1 MIEKAQ
7 LAQAVRLLDQDYDRI
22 TNKDIVTLKAED
34 IELPEIEKRKAAAHR
49 FCLFVTDVSSS
60 IFKEQDPPR

>member
-7 LAQAVRLLDQDYDRI
+7 LAQAVRLLDQDYARI

-34 IELPEIEKRKAAAHR
+34 IELPEIEKERR
-49 FCLFVTDVSSS
+49 QPIGFVYS
-60 IFKEQDPPR
+60 